1 MAEKSGLFDPQIIR
15 EQFPTLSGAVS
26 DKPLVY
32 LDNAATSQKPFR
44 VIKAVESYYRES
56 NSNVHRGIYE
66 LSRKATEAYENARRR
81 MARFIGAKSPEEII
95 WTRGATEG
103 INLVANSWGAD
114 NLSAGDEILLTTME
128 HHSNIVPW
136 QLIAEKTGAIIRY
149 IEMDSEGRLNL
160 ENLDELCG
168 ERTKMVACTQ
178 VSNSLG
184 TINPVERIIERA
196 KTVGSLVLID
206 GAQAVPHGSI
216 DVQALDC
223 DFYVFSGH
231 KMCGPTG
238 IGILWGK
245 EELLDSMPPYQG
257 GGEMIKVVQRTH
269 STWADLPH
277 KFEAGTPNIAGAIVL
292 ATAADF
298 LEEIGFDSIKQ
309 HEDSLLTYALEQ
321 LSAVDD
327 IEIYGPA
334 DQAHRSSVISF
345 QLGNIHPL
353 DVSTVL
359 DAEGIAIRVGHHC
372 AQLVMEHLGVSVT
385 ARASF
390 YLYNTTSDVDDLV
403 KGLKA
408 VNRIF
413 SS

>member
-32 LDNAATSQKPFR
+32 LDNAATSQKPIR

-269 STWADLPH
+269 STWADLPQ

>member
-32 LDNAATSQKPFR
+32 LDNAATSQKPIR

-206 GAQAVPHGSI
+206 GAQAVPHGSV

>member
-32 LDNAATSQKPFR
+32 LDNAATSQKPIR

-178 VSNSLG
+178 ISNSLG

>member
-32 LDNAATSQKPFR
+32 LDNAATSQKPIR

-178 VSNSLG
+178 ISNSLG

-321 LSAVDD
+321 LSDVDD

>member
-1 MAEKSGLFDPQIIR
+1 MAEKSGIFDPQIIR

-32 LDNAATSQKPFR
+32 LDNAATSQKPIR

-66 LSRKATEAYENARRR
+66 LSRKATEAYENARSR

-149 IEMDSEGRLNL
+149 IEMDPEGRLSL

-168 ERTKMVACTQ
+168 ERTKIVACTQ

-321 LSAVDD
+321 LSTVDD

>member
-32 LDNAATSQKPFR
+32 LDNAATSQKPIR

>member
-32 LDNAATSQKPFR
+32 LDNAATSQKPIR

-149 IEMDSEGRLNL
+149 IEMDPEGRLSL

-168 ERTKMVACTQ
+168 ERTKIVACTQ

-277 KFEAGTPNIAGAIVL
+277 KFEARTPNIAGAIVL

-321 LSAVDD
+321 LSDVDD
-327 IEIYGPA
+327 IEIYGPT

-413 SS
+413 AS

>member
-32 LDNAATSQKPFR
+32 LDNAATSQKPIR

-160 ENLDELCG
+160 ED
-168 ERTKMVACTQ
+168 
-178 VSNSLG
+178 
-184 TINPVERIIERA
+184 RA

-298 LEEIGFDSIKQ
+298 LEEIGFDSIKK

-321 LSAVDD
+321 LSAVDE

>member
-15 EQFPTLSGAVS
+15 EQFPTLSRAVS

-32 LDNAATSQKPFR
+32 LDNAATSQKPIR

-321 LSAVDD
+321 LSDVDD

>member
-32 LDNAATSQKPFR
+32 LDNAATSQKPIR

-81 MARFIGAKSPEEII
+81 MARFIGAKSQEEII

-149 IEMDSEGRLNL
+149 IEMDAEGRLNL

-321 LSAVDD
+321 LSDVDD

-413 SS
+413 TS

>member
-32 LDNAATSQKPFR
+32 LDNAATSQKPIR

-390 YLYNTTSDVDDLV
+390 YLYNTTSDVADLV

>member
-1 MAEKSGLFDPQIIR
+1 MAEKSGIFDPQIIR

-32 LDNAATSQKPFR
+32 LDNAATSQKPIR

-66 LSRKATEAYENARRR
+66 LSRKATEAYENARSR

-149 IEMDSEGRLNL
+149 IEMDPEGRLSL

-168 ERTKMVACTQ
+168 ERTKIVACTQ

-196 KTVGSLVLID
+196 RTVGSLVLID

-321 LSAVDD
+321 LSDVDD
-327 IEIYGPA
+327 IEIYGPT
-334 DQAHRSSVISF
+334 DLAHRSSVISF

-390 YLYNTTSDVDDLV
+390 YLYNTTGDVDDLV

-413 SS
+413 AS

>member
-32 LDNAATSQKPFR
+32 LDNAATSQKPIR

-81 MARFIGAKSPEEII
+81 MARFIGAKSQEEII

-321 LSAVDD
+321 LSDVDD

-390 YLYNTTSDVDDLV
+390 YLYNTTSE
-403 KGLKA
+403 
-408 VNRIF
+408 
-413 SS
+413 STT

>member
-1 MAEKSGLFDPQIIR
+1 MAEKSGIFDPQIIR

-32 LDNAATSQKPFR
+32 LDNAATSQKPIR

-66 LSRKATEAYENARRR
+66 LSRKATEAYENARSR

-149 IEMDSEGRLNL
+149 IEMDPEGRLSL

-168 ERTKMVACTQ
+168 ERTKIVACTQ

-321 LSAVDD
+321 LSTVDD

-413 SS
+413 AS

>member
-32 LDNAATSQKPFR
+32 LDNAATSQKPIR

-321 LSAVDD
+321 LSDVDD
-327 IEIYGPA
+327 MEIYGPA

>member
-32 LDNAATSQKPFR
+32 LDNAATSQKPIR

-81 MARFIGAKSPEEII
+81 MARFIGAKSQEEII

-321 LSAVDD
+321 LSDVDD

>member
-1 MAEKSGLFDPQIIR
+1 MAEKSGIFDPQIIR

-32 LDNAATSQKPFR
+32 LDNAATSQKPIR

-66 LSRKATEAYENARRR
+66 LSRKATEAYENARSR

-149 IEMDSEGRLNL
+149 IEMDPEGRLSL

-168 ERTKMVACTQ
+168 ERTKIVACTQ

-196 KTVGSLVLID
+196 RTVGSLVLID

-309 HEDSLLTYALEQ
+309 HEDSLLAYALEQ
-321 LSAVDD
+321 LSDVDD
-327 IEIYGPA
+327 IEIYGPT
-334 DQAHRSSVISF
+334 DLAHRSSVISF

-413 SS
+413 AS

>member
-1 MAEKSGLFDPQIIR
+1 
-15 EQFPTLSGAVS
+15 
-26 DKPLVY
+26 LVY
-32 LDNAATSQKPFR
+32 LDNAATSQKPIR

-245 EELLDSMPPYQG
+245 EELLDSMSPYQG

>member
-32 LDNAATSQKPFR
+32 LDNAATSQKPIQ

-321 LSAVDD
+321 LSDVDD

>member
-32 LDNAATSQKPFR
+32 LDNAATSQKPIR

-390 YLYNTTSDVDDLV
+390 YLYNTTRDVDDLV

>member
-32 LDNAATSQKPFR
+32 LDNAATSQKPIR

-149 IEMDSEGRLNL
+149 IEMDPEGRLSL

-168 ERTKMVACTQ
+168 ERTKIVACTQ

>member
-1 MAEKSGLFDPQIIR
+1 MSEKTGLFDPQIIR

-32 LDNAATSQKPFR
+32 LDNAATSQKPIR

-298 LEEIGFDSIKQ
+298 LEEIGFDSIKK

-321 LSAVDD
+321 LSDVDD

>member
-32 LDNAATSQKPFR
+32 LDNAATSQKPIR

-321 LSAVDD
+321 LSDVDD

-413 SS
+413 TS

>member
-32 LDNAATSQKPFR
+32 LDNAATSQKPIR

-334 DQAHRSSVISF
+334 DQTHRSSVISF
-345 QLGNIHPL
+345 QLGNIPPL

>member
-32 LDNAATSQKPFR
+32 LDNAATSQKPIR
-44 VIKAVESYYRES
+44 VIRAVESYYRES

-178 VSNSLG
+178 ISNSLG

-257 GGEMIKVVQRTH
+257 GGEMIKVVQRKH

>member
-1 MAEKSGLFDPQIIR
+1 MAEKSGIFDPQIIR

-32 LDNAATSQKPFR
+32 LDNAATSQKPIR

-66 LSRKATEAYENARRR
+66 LSRKATEAYENARSR

-149 IEMDSEGRLNL
+149 IEMDPEGRLSL

-168 ERTKMVACTQ
+168 ERTKIVACTQ

-196 KTVGSLVLID
+196 RTVGSLVLID

-321 LSAVDD
+321 LSDVDD
-327 IEIYGPA
+327 IEIYGPT

-413 SS
+413 AS

>member
-32 LDNAATSQKPFR
+32 LDNAATSQKPIR

-66 LSRKATEAYENARRR
+66 LSRKATESYENARRR
-81 MARFIGAKSPEEII
+81 MARFIGAKSQEEII

-149 IEMDSEGRLNL
+149 IEMDAEGRLNL

-269 STWADLPH
+269 STWANLPH

-321 LSAVDD
+321 LSDVDD

>member
-1 MAEKSGLFDPQIIR
+1 MAEKSGIFDPQIIR
-15 EQFPTLSGAVS
+15 EQFPTLTTAVS

-32 LDNAATSQKPFR
+32 LDNAATSQKPIR
-44 VIKAVESYYRES
+44 VIKAVERYYRES

-66 LSRKATEAYENARRR
+66 LSRKATEAYENARSR
-81 MARFIGAKSPEEII
+81 MARFIGAKSPEEIV
-95 WTRGATEG
+95 WTRGTTEG
-103 INLVANSWGAD
+103 INLVANSWGSD

-149 IEMDSEGRLNL
+149 IEMDPEGRLSL

-168 ERTKMVACTQ
+168 ERTKIVACAQ

-184 TINPVERIIERA
+184 TINPVERIVERA
-196 KTVGSLVLID
+196 RAVGSLVLID
-206 GAQAVPHGSI
+206 GAQAVPHRPI

-321 LSAVDD
+321 LSDIDD

-334 DQAHRSSVISF
+334 DQTHRSSVISF

-403 KGLKA
+403 RGLKA

-413 SS
+413 NS

>member
-1 MAEKSGLFDPQIIR
+1 MAEKSGIFDPQIIR

-32 LDNAATSQKPFR
+32 LDNAATSQKPIR

-66 LSRKATEAYENARRR
+66 LSRKATEAYENARSR

-149 IEMDSEGRLNL
+149 IEMDPEGRLSL

-168 ERTKMVACTQ
+168 ERTKIVACTQ

-196 KTVGSLVLID
+196 RTVGSLVLID

-309 HEDSLLTYALEQ
+309 HEDSLLAYALEQ
-321 LSAVDD
+321 LSDVDD
-327 IEIYGPA
+327 IEIYGPTEL
-334 DQAHRSSVISF
+334 AHRSSVISF

-413 SS
+413 AS

>member
-32 LDNAATSQKPFR
+32 LDNAATSQKPIR

-321 LSAVDD
+321 LSTVDD

>member
-1 MAEKSGLFDPQIIR
+1 MAEKSGIFDPQIIR
-15 EQFPTLSGAVS
+15 EQFPTLTTAVS

-32 LDNAATSQKPFR
+32 LDNAATSQKPIR
-44 VIKAVESYYRES
+44 VIKAVERYYRES

-66 LSRKATEAYENARRR
+66 LSRKATEAYENARSR
-81 MARFIGAKSPEEII
+81 MARFIGAKSPEEIV
-95 WTRGATEG
+95 WTRGTTEG
-103 INLVANSWGAD
+103 INLVANSWGSD

-149 IEMDSEGRLNL
+149 IEMDPEGRLSL

-168 ERTKMVACTQ
+168 ERTKIVACAQ

-184 TINPVERIIERA
+184 TINPVERIVERA
-196 KTVGSLVLID
+196 RAVGSLVLID
-206 GAQAVPHGSI
+206 GAQAVPHRPI

-321 LSAVDD
+321 LSDIDD

-334 DQAHRSSVISF
+334 DQTYRSSVISF

-403 KGLKA
+403 RGLKA

-413 SS
+413 NS

>member
-1 MAEKSGLFDPQIIR
+1 MAEKSGLFDPQVIR

-32 LDNAATSQKPFR
+32 LDNAATSQKPIR